1 MFSVI
6 YYSDNH
12 CSPVILKTCLTNL
25 QNTLSEFDAEL
36 IIQIQNT
43 PNERSHH
50 LMYQNILSGLEKA
63 SHRTIFLAEHDVL
76 YTRWHFFNRPDDATL
91 LYNINTL
98 NLTRQGYIIDN
109 NYKLSQLSG
118 RKLVIQKAIE
128 LKLAQKEIIV
138 AEPIEPP
145 MIFSTYI
152 SGASNVDIRH
162 KHAFTG
168 DRESEIIRIN
178 DRYWGPA
185 TSLIRS
191 LEL

>member
-12 CSPVILKTCLTNL
+12 CSPTILKTCLINL
-25 QNTLSEFDAEL
+25 QNALSEFNAEL

-50 LMYQNILSGLEKA
+50 LMYKNILDGLEKA
-63 SHRTIFLAEHDVL
+63 NHDIVFLAEHDVM
-76 YTRWHFFNRPDDATL
+76 YTRWHFFNRPDDATT

-118 RKLVIQKAIE
+118 RKPVIKRAIEFKLTQKAIT
-128 LKLAQKEIIV
+128 V
-138 AEPIEPP
+138 AEPLEPP

-152 SGASNVDIRH
+152 SEASNIDIRH

-168 DRESEIIRIN
+168 DRESEVIRIN

-185 TSLIRS
+185 VPLIR
-191 LEL
+191 LLDL